1 MHAWVEFYCTRCSEL
16 HRLAFK
22 IVPYIHYTAQ
32 HYKCPEGWQPKD
44 GSVCIHDYAIRVAKE
59 GKPHGKVARQYQK
72 GRRYRKS
79 LKSTVYCPKETTTKT
94 ILEHLKQY
102 IIEYYRAEPDTV
114 NIEVDFT

>member
-1 MHAWVEFYCTRCSEL
+1 MRAWVEFYCTRCTEI

-22 IVPYIHYTAQ
+22 IVAYIHYIAQ

-44 GSVCIHDYAIRVAKE
+44 ASVCIHDYAIRVAKE
-59 GKPHGKVARQYQK
+59 GKHRPREYQK
-72 GRRYRKS
+72 GTRKYRKS